1 VVIFTVAIVYFY
13 YDDFYT
19 SILCQMFPPP
29 FPNSYEFSFQNSPT
43 RREEDVVDD
52 RKLTEEKQSLDR
64 VNILFIYIA

>member
-1 VVIFTVAIVYFY
+1 
-13 YDDFYT
+13 
-19 SILCQMFPPP
+19 MFPPP